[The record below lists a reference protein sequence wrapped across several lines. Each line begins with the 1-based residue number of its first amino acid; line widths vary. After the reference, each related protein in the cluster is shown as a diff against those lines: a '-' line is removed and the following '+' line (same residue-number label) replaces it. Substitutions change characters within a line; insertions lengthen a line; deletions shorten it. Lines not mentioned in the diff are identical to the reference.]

1 MQVTQ
6 AAKGQ
11 QAFYRS
17 NNSGY
22 GTEWQAG
29 QTNDP
34 AEVPQYRD
42 LVSLQLLLFFEFCNV
57 LLICRHYFEIG

>member
-11 QAFYRS
+11 KAFYRS
-17 NNSGY
+17 NNGGY
-22 GTEWQAG
+22 GTTWQAG

-34 AEVPQYRD
+34 TEVPQYRD
-42 LVSLQLLLFFEFCNV
+42 LVSFAPSYFPYKKAGKWHLLANF
-57 LLICRHYFEIG
+57 

>member
-17 NNSGY
+17 NNGGY

-29 QTNDP
+29 RTDDP

-42 LVSLQLLLFFEFCNV
+42 LVSFKLLLFWKF
-57 LLICRHYFEIG
+57 

>member
-1 MQVTQ
+1 MNPTT
-6 AAKGQ
+6 AANGQ
-11 QAFYRS
+11 TAFFKT

-22 GTEWQAG
+22 GTAWEAG

-42 LVSLQLLLFFEFCNV
+42 LVSE
-57 LLICRHYFEIG
+57 